1 MPQPIAPADKPIK
14 ERLEKA
20 IMTLHALPHGAHTKP
35 LGHKSAWPDI
45 IRQAKRGAILHRG
58 SIPFRPNNADISDC
72 YDIIDA
78 LYDLS
83 EMQRLLIWA
92 RAMNVAWRPLQNR
105 FNRSRTHLNR
115 LHLMALTA
123 LEARLKERARKNS
136 R

>member
-1 MPQPIAPADKPIK
+1 MSQPLPSHQKPIK

-20 IMTLHALPHGAHTKP
+20 IMTLHALPHNVHTKP
-35 LGHKSAWPDI
+35 IGHKSAWPDM
-45 IRQAKRGAILHRG
+45 IRQAKKGAILHRG
-58 SIPFRPNNADISDC
+58 SPAFCPNNQDISYC

-115 LHLMALTA
+115 LHMMALTA
-123 LEARLKERARKNS
+123 LEARLKERSEKNS